1 MSRCHA
7 CARTIDEADA
17 YASVSVAGEQFL
29 FCCPMC
35 TTAFE
40 AAQVQRAFI
49 PKPFTDTQ
57 FRLRV
62 VYLPA
67 LHVGGDYGHVH
78 RTGDE
83 RVEIVVGDISGHG
96 VASSLVM
103 SRLSAEVEA
112 CLERGGNITEL
123 AGALNEKI
131 RVFGS
136 PRQMYMTLFAASID
150 LTSRTL
156 TYVSCGH
163 PPQLLYSAAAGTY
176 ADLES
181 LNVPVGLFPGPV
193 FGKVESRQYEFGPGD
208 RLCLFTDGLT
218 DLQKEDGNE
227 FGGEGARAAFAALC
241 DDHDPQAEQH
251 VYEHLNVLQNQQLQD
266 DVLLLSLA
274 ALPARTA
281 ESNQARAS

>member
-40 AAQVQRAFI
+40 AAQVQKAFI
-49 PKPFTDTQ
+49 PKPFTDTR

-78 RTGDE
+78 RVGDE

-103 SRLSAEVEA
+103 SRLSAEIEA
-112 CLERGGNITEL
+112 CLERGRDITEL
-123 AGALNEKI
+123 ATALNEKI

-150 LTSRTL
+150 LASRTL

-176 ADLES
+176 SDLES
-181 LNVPVGLFPGPV
+181 LNVPVGLFPSSL
-193 FGKVESRQYEFGPGD
+193 FGKVESRQHAFGPGD

-218 DLQKEDGNE
+218 ELEREDGRE
-227 FGGEGARAAFAALC
+227 FGGEGARAAFEALC
-241 DDHDPQAEQH
+241 DNQDPQAEQH
-251 VYEHLNVLQNQQLQD
+251 VYERLNILQNRQLQD
-266 DVLLLSLA
+266 DVLLLSLT
-274 ALPARTA
+274 ALPAFPA
-281 ESNQARAS
+281 ESIEARAS